1 MQGFGVLEISL
12 GVLASLLIGF
22 SKTGISALG
31 MFSIVMMTQIIPARE
46 ASGLILPML
55 IAGDLIAVVYY
66 RRNVVWKYIL
76 SLAPWVMGGI
86 VIGYFVLE
94 RIDSPQ
100 LKMLLGI
107 LILSLLFVQ
116 VANSF
121 LDDKINSRLP
131 ESMWFSSFIGIMA
144 GFATMVGNAA
154 GSVMAIYLLAKGLP
168 KNEFVGTGAWFFL
181 LVNLIKVPFSVNL
194 GLITM
199 DTIAFNMWF
208 LPAIVIG
215 ALVGIKILPMIPQK
229 HFQHIILV
237 LTSIGAIR
245 LIV

>member
-1 MQGFGVLEISL
+1 MPEFGVLEISMGL
-12 GVLASLLIGF
+12 LASLLIGF

-31 MFSIVMMTQIIPARE
+31 MFSIVLITQIIPARE

-55 IAGDLIAVVYY
+55 IAGDLIAVTYY

-76 SLAPWVMGGI
+76 SLAPWVLGGI
-86 VIGYFVLE
+86 VIGYFVLAS
-94 RIDSPQ
+94 IDSPQ
-100 LKMLLGI
+100 LKTLLGI
-107 LILSLLFVQ
+107 LILSLLLIHVGKG
-116 VANSF
+116 F
-121 LDDKINSRLP
+121 LDEKTSSSLP
-131 ESMWFSSFIGIMA
+131 ESIWFSSSMGILA

-181 LVNLIKVPFSVNL
+181 LVNLIKVPFSVHL
-194 GLITM
+194 GLITI
-199 DTIAFNMWF
+199 DTIAFNLWF
-208 LPAIVIG
+208 LPTIVIG
-215 ALVGIKILPMIPQK
+215 AIVGIKILPMIPQK